1 MQVGMLW
8 LDNDARNTLT
18 ARIAR
23 AADYYRSKY
32 GDMPDLCLVHP
43 SMLAEDHDLA
53 AGRAGKV
60 IVRPN
65 RTVLPGYLW
74 IGREDKS

>member
-1 MQVGMLW
+1 
-8 LDNDARNTLT
+8 
-18 ARIAR
+18 
-23 AADYYRSKY
+23 
-32 GDMPDLCLVHP
+32 
-43 SMLAEDHDLA
+43 MLAEDHDLA